1 MENSHDTERYSEEEA
16 EKRSQAPNRA
26 FPDAF
31 VLNYGGIIPNL
42 TLPDPNDCHVLAA
55 AIKSNANVI
64 VTNNIKDFPKDYL
77 NSFGVGIKTADD
89 FLTDIIDLNHEVS
102 IQAFREM
109 VLHKKNPEMDV
120 YQVLDQLRKSGLI
133 DTANYLH
140 SLLYYFLYLGKEE
153 NMAST
158 TDKRKE
164 SLDERR
170 RLIKAARNASARAYR
185 ISKALDLPVQVIKD
199 GQIIEKS
206 AHGFVKSIK
215 TIKRVKSKMNL
226 KKVTV
231 LCLKPKG

>member
-1 MENSHDTERYSEEEA
+1 MIHSVRFTAVLDTNVIYPVIIRDLLLWFAHYDMYTPKWSANIFEEWKTVMVRKGIPEEEA
-16 EKRSQAPNRA
+16 KKRIQAPNAA

-31 VLNYGGIIPNL
+31 VLNYEGIIPSL

-109 VLHKKNPEMDV
+109 VVHKKNPKMDV
-120 YQVLDQLRKSGLI
+120 YEVLDQLRKSGLT

-140 SLLYYFLYLGKEE
+140 SLL
-153 NMAST
+153 
-158 TDKRKE
+158 
-164 SLDERR
+164 
-170 RLIKAARNASARAYR
+170 
-185 ISKALDLPVQVIKD
+185 
-199 GQIIEKS
+199 
-206 AHGFVKSIK
+206 
-215 TIKRVKSKMNL
+215 
-226 KKVTV
+226 
-231 LCLKPKG
+231 